1 MSNPHPVPDQASSTS
16 EIDPY
21 VLHESRI
28 KEPPGTF
35 KESLKYLGPGFILSA
50 SIVGSGELFATTI
63 AGADAGFV
71 LMWFIIFSCLV
82 KVAVQLEFGKHAISS
97 GEATMTSLN
106 TLPGPRFKGA
116 NWSIWAWLLLMVFK
130 MMQVGGIVGGVVW
143 AIEEFAP
150 AWKDTPVIHIPLTFM
165 VAGSVS
171 LLIFRGYYTLIE
183 KASLIMIGG
192 FTLFTVISLC
202 SLQFT
207 DNAITFSQI
216 GSGLIPSVPDDMKIL
231 FVAMGAFGITGVG
244 GDEIMAYNYWLIEK
258 GYAAYTGPRNDSP
271 EWEHRAKGWIKV
283 MYWDAICSM
292 VAYTAM
298 TVMFYLL
305 GAAVLHGTDFDRGDL
320 IAELGQMYTTTLGP
334 EYNTLWILGA
344 IVVLYSTLMGAL
356 AAWTRM
362 FSDAFGQIGLINF
375 SNHAQRKTAIAWLA
389 WVIPAL
395 WGLLFLI
402 LDNPALMVFLGG
414 LVTVVILLIVALA
427 AVFFRNKRLD
437 PRLKPSRAYDVVLY
451 SSIIAI
457 VLAAGVSLYK
467 AVKDFSEVDDK
478 DSSTEVEARE
488 TNTDSDNPT
497 GDSRSDTGNKVS
509 NNPDSE
515 TDTSNEATMEDSD
528 KQTDE
533 QVDQEA
539 GQ

>member
-437 PRLKPSRAYDVVLY
+437 PRLKPGRAYDVVLY

-515 TDTSNEATMEDSD
+515 TDTSNEAAMEDSD

>member
-515 TDTSNEATMEDSD
+515 TDTSNEAAMEDSD

>member
-216 GSGLIPSVPDDMKIL
+216 GSGLIPSVPDDVKIL

>member
-63 AGADAGFV
+63 AGADASFV

-515 TDTSNEATMEDSD
+515 TDTSNEAAMEDSD